1 MPEVWLRNNRRA
13 LLVGMLLPGAW
24 LLAALTA
31 VALSVWFSQP
41 WWVTA
46 LTGVLS
52 LPPLWL
58 LGSLGYAATRPRVA
72 YESGELLVFLE
83 MYRPTRVP
91 IDIVEVFFLGQG
103 PSELPKLKGREPE
116 TSNVIIR
123 LAESAAEW
131 KHRDVRPAFGHWC
144 EGYITLRGSWCEPL
158 TRAVLQRLN
167 HRLME
172 VQRERRA
179 TATQEVTT

>member
-13 LLVGMLLPGAW
+13 LTVGMLLPGLC

-31 VALSVWFSQP
+31 LGFSLWSAQL

-46 LTGVLS
+46 LAAALCV
-52 LPPLWL
+52 PPLWL
-58 LGSLGYAATRPRVA
+58 IGSLAYAMTRPRVA

-83 MYRPTRVP
+83 MSKPTRVP

-116 TSNVIIR
+116 TSNVVIR
-123 LAESAAEW
+123 LAESAGEW
-131 KHRDVRPAFGHWC
+131 KHREVRPALGHWC

-158 TRAVLQRLN
+158 TREVLQRLN

-172 VQRERRA
+172 VQRQRRA
-179 TATQEVTT
+179 AMQQEATT

>member
-13 LLVGMLLPGAW
+13 LVVGMFLPGLF
-24 LLAALTA
+24 LLAALTGLA
-31 VALSVWFSQP
+31 YSLWSGQP
-41 WWVTA
+41 WWVAA
-46 LTGVLS
+46 LAAALC

-58 LGSLGYAATRPRVA
+58 IGSLAYTMTRPRVA
-72 YESGELLVFLE
+72 YESGELLVF
-83 MYRPTRVP
+83 MDSTRPTRVP
-91 IDIVEVFFLGQG
+91 IDIVEVFFIGQG

-123 LAESAAEW
+123 LAESAEDW
-131 KHRDVRPAFGHWC
+131 KHRDVRSALGQWC

-158 TRAVLQRLN
+158 TRDVLQKLN
-167 HRLME
+167 HRLIE

-179 TATQEVTT
+179 AMKQEATT